1 MTQKELIDKINETA
15 SFIAKK
21 TRTGYA
27 DFMVFSPEVANTFQD
42 IMLESEM
49 KNINE
54 DRSKKLKDIL
64 DDKSV

>member
-27 DFMVFSPEVANTFQD
+27 DFMVVSPEVANTFQD

>member
-1 MTQKELIDKINETA
+1 MTQKELIDKINEA
-15 SFIAKK
+15 ANLIAKES
-21 TRTGYA
+21 RTGPGE
-27 DFMVFSPEVANTFQD
+27 FMVVSPEVANTFQD

-49 KNINE
+49 RNINE